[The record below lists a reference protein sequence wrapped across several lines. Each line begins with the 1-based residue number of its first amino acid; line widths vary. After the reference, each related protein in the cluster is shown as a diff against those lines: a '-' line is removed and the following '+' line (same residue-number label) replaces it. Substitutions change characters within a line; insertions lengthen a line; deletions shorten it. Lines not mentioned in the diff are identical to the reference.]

1 MSARIDGPESNG
13 TGLLCDLARQKL
25 ARDLLPANCLPR
37 QSFPAKVEKGIL
49 CREYWRRTFVN
60 DTHMAELVIH
70 SDGVSSPDW
79 HAGEVP
85 LRVAYQGEPGAYSE
99 SAAIEYFGEGVQ
111 LVPCET
117 FEKVFELVEG
127 EGADRAV
134 LPIENS
140 LAGTIH
146 RNYDLLLQ
154 HRLHIVGEVDFCVR
168 HYLLALEGVQL
179 GDVRVVQSHPMALA
193 QCERFLSEHGF
204 IREVALD
211 TAGSARLLRDKG
223 YRDRAAIAGARAA
236 QIYALNILREDI
248 EDESENYT
256 RFLILART
264 PCASPPLG
272 TPAKTSIAFS
282 LINTAG
288 ALFKALS
295 VFALRDIDLTKI
307 ESRHLRSLRHLKSR
321 DGSGVNPDP
330 QNGIASPMTST
341 ILGGV
346 VAAAAAA
353 SEPESVQDRRRWEY
367 LFYLDIS
374 ASLTDAKTT
383 NALNHLAEIAT
394 FIRVLGSYKRHA
406 MN

>member
-1 MSARIDGPESNG
+1 MS
-13 TGLLCDLARQKL
+13 
-25 ARDLLPANCLPR
+25 
-37 QSFPAKVEKGIL
+37 
-49 CREYWRRTFVN
+49 
-60 DTHMAELVIH
+60 ELVVH

-79 HAGEVP
+79 TAGEVP

-99 SAAIEYFGEGVQ
+99 SAAIEYFGENLQ

-117 FEKVFELVEG
+117 FEKVFELVEKD
-127 EGADRAV
+127 GADRAV

-154 HRLHIVGEVDFCVR
+154 HQLHIVGEVDFCVR
-168 HYLLALEGVQL
+168 HYLLALEGVEL
-179 GDVRVVQSHPMALA
+179 KDVRVVQSHPMALA
-193 QCERFLSEHGF
+193 QCEKFLSENGLT
-204 IREVALD
+204 REVALD

-248 EDESENYT
+248 EDEPENFT

-264 PCASPPLG
+264 PCAAPPLG
-272 TPAKTSIAFS
+272 VPAKTSIAFS
-282 LINTAG
+282 LINTPG

-307 ESRHLRSLRHLKSR
+307 ESRHLRSLRHLRSR
-321 DGSGVNPDP
+321 ESA
-330 QNGIASPMTST
+330 QLRASSTNGRSDTLASIASR
-341 ILGGV
+341 GV
-346 VAAAAAA
+346 SDNADV
-353 SEPESVQDRRRWEY
+353 ENVPDRRRWEY

-374 ASLTDAKTT
+374 ASLADTKTN
-383 NALNHLAEIAT
+383 NALNHLAEITT
-394 FIRVLGSYKRHA
+394 FIRVLGSYRRHLA
-406 MN
+406 E